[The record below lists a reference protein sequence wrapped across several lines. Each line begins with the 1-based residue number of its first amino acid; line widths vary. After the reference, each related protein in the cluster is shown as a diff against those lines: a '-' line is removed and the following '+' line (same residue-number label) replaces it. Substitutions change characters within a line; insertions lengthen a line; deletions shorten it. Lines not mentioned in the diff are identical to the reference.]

1 MRILCHYTGER
12 VDVTRSIDNTYIA
25 ATEVNPFLGTFYS
38 KEAVLT
44 LVVRALYPK
53 AAVFTR

>member
-25 ATEVNPFLGTFYS
+25 ATEVNPFLGTLYS

-44 LVVRALYPK
+44 LVVGALYPK
-53 AAVFTR
+53 EAILTQ